1 MSNEFDEMIRQ
12 VASQKKKVDISAP
25 FQRDVK
31 NPLEG
36 EELERET
43 SRLFGE
49 YLRWRAYDR
58 QRRKNERARGGN
70 K

>member
-12 VASQKKKVDISAP
+12 AASRKKKVDISAP
-25 FQRDVK
+25 FRRDVK
-31 NPLEG
+31 KPLEG

-49 YLRWRAYDR
+49 YLRWQAYDR
-58 QRRKNERARGGN
+58 QRRKNERASGGN

>member
-12 VASQKKKVDISAP
+12 AASQKKADISAP
-25 FQRDVK
+25 VRRDVK
-31 NPLEG
+31 KPLEG

-58 QRRKNERARGGN
+58 QRRKNERVRGGN